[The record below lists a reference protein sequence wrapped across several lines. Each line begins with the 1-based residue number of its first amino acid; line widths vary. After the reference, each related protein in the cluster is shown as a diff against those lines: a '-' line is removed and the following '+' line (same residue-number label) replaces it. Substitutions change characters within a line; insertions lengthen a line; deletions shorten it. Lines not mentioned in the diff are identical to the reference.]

1 MLNNPLGTYN
11 ITLVKKID
19 YSKRNKILDSSVVNI
34 SSNEITCKIK
44 NVAITSVL
52 DTSSP
57 IYNKVKRL
65 TGIVMLSTDYA
76 NVDLEDVII
85 LKNKKYIIQSVLPIF
100 EENKI
105 LTKFKHFQIEARG

>member
-1 MLNNPLGTYN
+1 
-11 ITLVKKID
+11 
-19 YSKRNKILDSSVVNI
+19 
-34 SSNEITCKIK
+34 
-44 NVAITSVL
+44 
-52 DTSSP
+52 
-57 IYNKVKRL
+57 
-65 TGIVMLSTDYA
+65 MLSTDYV